1 MYYKVGTIVNTH
13 GIRGELKV
21 VVSTDFPDQRF
32 KKGSELAVF
41 EKDTDTKP
49 QQTVTIASARSH
61 KGFMLITLA
70 GYADINEVLPLKGT
84 TLKVSDEQLS
94 DSDLDDGQYYYH
106 QIIGLDVVTEDGEQ
120 LGKIKEIMAPG
131 ANDVWVVTRADKDDL
146 LLPVIDQVVKRVEL
160 DKHQVVVE
168 LMEGLE

>member
-1 MYYKVGTIVNTH
+1 M
-13 GIRGELKV
+13 
-21 VVSTDFPDQRF
+21 
-32 KKGSELAVF
+32 
-41 EKDTDTKP
+41 
-49 QQTVTIASARSH
+49 
-61 KGFMLITLA
+61 
-70 GYADINEVLPLKGT
+70 
-84 TLKVSDEQLS
+84 
-94 DSDLDDGQYYYH
+94 
-106 QIIGLDVVTEDGEQ
+106 TEDGEQ